1 MALDFSGTDPD
12 TTSGGSPIT
21 AQRVPWPAETLHVL
35 DDHVAQPG
43 RGRCSA
49 ACRGGP
55 ATPPGSGGGHHS
67 DDKEVGMDID
77 GGHGGG
83 GSGGDGGDGHPG
95 TPWTPPSDPPSPD
108 GTTPPG
114 DGGHRK

>member
-1 MALDFSGTDPD
+1 VPRCAGAPLYSSRAP
-12 TTSGGSPIT
+12 GG
-21 AQRVPWPAETLHVL
+21 H
-35 DDHVAQPG
+35 
-43 RGRCSA
+43 
-49 ACRGGP
+49 
-55 ATPPGSGGGHHS
+55 HHS
-67 DDKEVGMDID
+67 DDKEVGMDND

-83 GSGGDGGDGHPG
+83 GSGGGGGEGDGHPG